1 VAESSV
7 EGSIEVSVVN
17 IDVLSA
23 IAKSGDPIIYVGLE
37 HVIFNE

>member
-1 VAESSV
+1 MAESSV

-17 IDVLSA
+17 IDVLSG
-23 IAKSGDPIIYVGLE
+23 IAKSGDLIIYIVLE